1 MKRFIAAIVFIAI
14 YLVGY
19 SQTSILA
26 DGKSFDSKR
35 MKSEK
40 YQMDCY
46 LVNGHEKKLISYFK
60 IDVGVNSNQLSLVT
74 VLSFLGTNETVKDT
88 VIANVNKLTPIFRSS
103 YSKQRNYAISFNKD
117 VTGYYVDKATRK
129 KTEIKEQLN
138 NNVMDSYLYPYILGT
153 LTLNT
158 KFKGNLSVYDY
169 KNDNSNHISNVNITT
184 VENATYASKQLGSRN
199 VWKVNVQEESTTDK
213 YSYYVD
219 KESGKLWKIDI
230 DTKGQ
235 NIEMIDNEIK
245 LGNATITGQVFAR
258 DNENE
263 GLLGGKAILNINK
276 KQFAQQGTGILLIPD
291 TPEYREFKESL
302 KKYRKDKS
310 PDKIKPTLP
319 EEFIKTIRQAYVKDN
334 KGNYEITDVLEG
346 QYLLLVTF
354 GYIHTSHKKETIGQ
368 TDVYV
373 NGTYQGSN
381 PIDRFY
387 TEGQNAAANIEKEIK
402 VEQNQKVIKINL
414 KKTL

>member
-74 VLSFLGTNETVKDT
+74 TLNFPGTNETVKDT
-88 VIANVNKLTPIFRSS
+88 LIADANKLTPIYRSS
-103 YSKQRNYAISFNKD
+103 YSKQRNYAIYFNKE
-117 VTGYYVDKATRK
+117 VRGYYLDKKTRK
-129 KTEIKEQLN
+129 INEIKEPIN
-138 NNVMDSYLYPYILGT
+138 NNVLDSYLYPYILGT
-153 LTLNT
+153 LTLN
-158 KFKGNLSVYDY
+158 KNFKGKMSVYDY
-169 KNDNSNHISNVNITT
+169 KNDNSNHISNVNITE
-184 VENATYASKQLGSRN
+184 VENTTYTSKLLGSRN
-199 VWKVNVQEESTTDK
+199 VWKINVQEEATADK
-213 YSYYVD
+213 YSYYID
-219 KESGKLWKIDI
+219 KESSKLWKIDI
-230 DTKGQ
+230 ETKGQ
-235 NIEMIDNEIK
+235 QIVMVDNEIK
-245 LGNATITGQVFAR
+245 LGNATITGQIFAR

-291 TPEYREFKESL
+291 TPEYRAFKESL

-310 PDKIKPTLP
+310 PDKIKPTLS
-319 EEFIKTIRQAYVKDN
+319 EEFIKTIRQTYIKDD
-334 KGNYEITDVLEG
+334 KGNYEITDVPEG
-346 QYLLLVTF
+346 QYFLLVTF

-387 TEGQNAAANIEKEIK
+387 TEGQNASANIEKQIK
-402 VEQNQKVIKINL
+402 VEQNQKLIKMNL

>member
-1 MKRFIAAIVFIAI
+1 MKKLIAAIGFIVCYI
-14 YLVGY
+14 SGY

-26 DGKSFDSKR
+26 DGKSFDTKHL
-35 MKSEK
+35 KSEK

-46 LVNGHEKKLISYFK
+46 LVNGQERKLINYFK

-74 VLSFLGTNETVKDT
+74 VLSFPGTNETVKDT
-88 VIANVNKLTPIFRSS
+88 VIADANKLTPVYRSS
-103 YSKQRNYAISFNKD
+103 YSKQRNYAINFNKN
-117 VTGYYVDKATRK
+117 VTGYYLDKKTRK
-129 KTEIKEQLN
+129 ITEIKEPVN
-138 NNVMDSYLYPYILGT
+138 NNVVDSYLYPYILGT
-153 LTLNT
+153 LTLN
-158 KFKGNLSVYDY
+158 KNFKGKMSVYDY
-169 KNDNSNHISNVNITT
+169 KNDNSNHINNVNITE
-184 VENATYASKQLGSRN
+184 VENATYTSKQLGSRN
-199 VWKVNVQEESTTDK
+199 VWKINIQEEATTDK
-213 YSYYVD
+213 YNYYVD

-230 DTKGQ
+230 ETKGQ
-235 NIEMIDNEIK
+235 KIEMIDNEMK
-245 LGNATITGQVFAR
+245 FGNATITGQVFAR

-276 KQFAQQGTGILLIPD
+276 KQFAQQGTGILLIPN
-291 TPEYREFKESL
+291 TPEYREFKGNL

-310 PDKIKPTLP
+310 PDKIKPTLSG
-319 EEFIKTIRQAYVKDN
+319 EFIKTIRQTYIKDD
-334 KGNYEITDVLEG
+334 KGNYEITDVPEG
-346 QYLLLVTF
+346 QYFLLVTF

-402 VEQNQKVIKINL
+402 VEKNQKILKVNL